1 MQINKIKF
9 HKFIINIKKNL
20 QYLVN
25 HNHKHNNNLNKII
38 FTNNNH
44 PKMVFNNNY
53 NNNNNNSNYINFI
66 NNNKIINNNHN
77 NNLIKWHL
85 QIKKK
90 ITAFLFKIFNK
101 YQNKIKKI
109 FKR

>member
-1 MQINKIKF
+1 M
-9 HKFIINIKKNL
+9 
-20 QYLVN
+20 
-25 HNHKHNNNLNKII
+25 I
-38 FTNNNH
+38 F
-44 PKMVFNNNY
+44 
-53 NNNNNNSNYINFI
+53 NNNNNNSNYINI
-66 NNNKIINNNHN
+66 MNNNNKIINNNHKNN
-77 NNLIKWHL
+77 NNLIKQHL